1 MGLTGASKTLW
12 YFAETLVLGLS
23 IAGTLIG
30 GIFITLAAGYLFLK
44 QVITVK
50 KRAYQHIFA
59 KHLCARNSH
68 HDIKLIA

>member
-12 YFAETLVLGLS
+12 YFADALVLGLS

-50 KRAYQHIFA
+50 KTGISTYIC
-59 KHLCARNSH
+59 KTSLCKKFTS
-68 HDIKLIA
+68 